1 MADQELTPRER
12 QIAELLA
19 WGSSAKEV
27 PALLVRKYGGAEISA
42 NTVRN
47 IVANIF
53 TKLNISKVSE
63 LSAWWF
69 CTVEGVDSSHSPFKR
84 VLRQR
89 FYSIICLAVLLP
101 QIASIDQAI
110 RTSRTRAPRPVRT
123 ERVERGRRRE

>member
-1 MADQELTPRER
+1 MTDRDLTPRER

-19 WGSSAKEV
+19 WGASAKEV
-27 PALLVRKYGGAEISA
+27 PQLLVSKYGGAEISA

-53 TKLNISKVSE
+53 AKLNISKVSE

-69 CTVEGVDSSHSPFKR
+69 CTVEGVDSSHSPFRR

-101 QIASIDQAI
+101 QIASIDQAV
-110 RTSRTRAPRPVRT
+110 RTTRTRAPRPART
-123 ERVERGRRRE
+123 ERVERGRRKE